1 MKLSDFEYDLPKELI
16 AQDPIL
22 KRDESKL
29 LVVDKKTGELSHKV
43 FKDIINY
50 LNAGDTLV
58 INETKVIPAR
68 LIGNLVVRASYAS
81 PCMGEQNRMC
91 EQNRMGELCEPASTD
106 ASDTVGASSASPNG
120 RVCEVFLVKRI
131 SDKLWECLVRPGKK
145 LKVGARVSF
154 GDGRLTC
161 EIKDIVEDGNRIVEF
176 HYDGIFEEILD
187 SLGEMPLPPYI
198 THKLEDKNRYQTVYA
213 KNEGSVAAPT
223 AGLHF
228 TKELLKEIED
238 KGVNIANVTL
248 HVSLGTF
255 RPVHVD
261 NIEDHNMHT
270 EEYHIPKSA
279 ANKINEAKLNGH
291 KVICVGTT
299 SVRSIESAAYY
310 DEDKKM
316 YLVKPTD
323 SETNIFIYPG
333 YEYKLVDALVTNF
346 HLPGSTLIML
356 VSAFAS
362 KEIVMNAYKEAIK
375 EKYRF
380 YSFGDACFFH

>member
-1 MKLSDFEYDLPKELI
+1 MWHRGLASMKLSDFNYNLPKELI
-16 AQDPIL
+16 AQDPIQ
-22 KRDESKL
+22 KRDESRL
-29 LVVDKKTGELSHKV
+29 LVVDKNTGELSHHI
-43 FKDIINY
+43 FKDIVDYINE
-50 LNAGDTLV
+50 GDTLV
-58 INETKVIPAR
+58 LNETKVIPAR
-68 LIGNLVVRASYAS
+68 LIGNII
-81 PCMGEQNRMC
+81 
-91 EQNRMGELCEPASTD
+91 
-106 ASDTVGASSASPNG
+106 DTNNDETLG
-120 RVCEVFLVKRI
+120 RPCEVFLVKRI
-131 SDKLWECLVRPGKK
+131 SDTTWECLVRPGKK
-145 LKVGARVSF
+145 LKVGAMATF
-154 GDGRLTC
+154 GDGRLNC

-176 HYDGIFEEILD
+176 KYDGIFEEVLD

-198 THKLEDKNRYQTVYA
+198 THKLVDKDRYQTVYA

-228 TKELLKEIED
+228 TNELLKTIEN
-238 KGVNIANVTL
+238 KGANVVYVTL

-261 NIEDHNMHT
+261 NIEEHHMHT
-270 EEYHIPKSA
+270 EEYHVPQVVADKV
-279 ANKINEAKLNGH
+279 NETKLSGH

-316 YLVKPTD
+316 YLLRKCD
-323 SETNIFIYPG
+323 GDTNIYIYPG
-333 YEYKLVDALVTNF
+333 YKYKLVDSLITNF

-356 VSAFAS
+356 VSALS
-362 KEIVMNAYKEAIK
+362 SREIVLKAYEEAVK

>member
-1 MKLSDFEYDLPKELI
+1 MKLSDFEYNLPKELI
-16 AQDPIL
+16 AQDPIK

-29 LVVDKKTGELSHKV
+29 LVIDKKTGELSHHI

-50 LNAGDTLV
+50 INPGDTLV
-58 INETKVIPAR
+58 LNETKVIPAR
-68 LIGNLVVRASYAS
+68 LIGNIVGANANSVGDDILSSRVGTNNNIVGAN
-81 PCMGEQNRMC
+81 GN
-91 EQNRMGELCEPASTD
+91 
-106 ASDTVGASSASPNG
+106 TVGANACRALG
-120 RVCEVFLVKRI
+120 RVCEVFLVRRL
-131 SDKLWECLVRPGKK
+131 SDKTWECLVRPGKK
-145 LKVGARVSF
+145 LKVGARASF
-154 GDGRLTC
+154 GDGKLSC
-161 EIKDIVEDGNRIVEF
+161 VIKDIVEDGNRIVEF
-176 HYDGIFEEILD
+176 EFDGIFEEILD

-228 TKELLKEIED
+228 TKELLNELSD
-238 KGVNIANVTL
+238 KGVNVVYVTL

-255 RPVHVD
+255 RPVHVE
-261 NIEDHNMHT
+261 NVEEHHMHT
-270 EEYHIPKSA
+270 EEYHVPQIVADKV
-279 ANKINEAKLNGH
+279 NEAKLSGH

-316 YLVKPTD
+316 YLLKKYD
-323 SETNIFIYPG
+323 GETNIFIYPG
-333 YEYKLVDALVTNF
+333 YEYKLVDSLITNF

-356 VSAFAS
+356 VSALSS
-362 KEIVMNAYKEAIK
+362 KEIVLKAYEEAVK

>member
-1 MKLSDFEYDLPKELI
+1 MKRTDFEYDLPKELI
-16 AQDPIL
+16 AQSPML

-29 LVVDKKTGELSHKV
+29 LVVNKKTGETSHHI

-50 LNAGDTLV
+50 LSAGDTLV

-68 LIGNLVVRASYAS
+68 LIGNLILTDSVSMTTDNVWAKLHE
-81 PCMGEQNRMC
+81 PLGEN
-91 EQNRMGELCEPASTD
+91 NIL
-106 ASDTVGASSASPNG
+106 G
-120 RVCEVFLVKRI
+120 RPCEVFLVKR
-131 SDKLWECLVRPGKK
+131 LNENTFECLVRPGKK
-145 LKVGARVSF
+145 LKIGSRVSF

-176 HYDGIFEEILD
+176 KFDGIFEEILD

-198 THKLEDKNRYQTVYA
+198 TKKLEDKNRYQTVYA

-228 TKELLKEIED
+228 TEELLKKISD
-238 KGVNIANVTL
+238 KGVSIAKITL

-255 RPVHVD
+255 RPVHVSE
-261 NIEDHNMHT
+261 IEEHHMHT

-279 ANKINEAKLNGH
+279 ADKINESKLKGH
-291 KVICVGTT
+291 KVFCVGTT
-299 SVRSIESAAYY
+299 SVRSLESAAYY

-316 YLVKPTD
+316 YFVKQVD
-323 SETNIFIYPG
+323 GETNIFIYPG
-333 YEYKLVDALVTNF
+333 YKFKLVDSLITNF

-356 VSAFAS
+356 VSAFS
-362 KEIVMNAYKEAIK
+362 SREIVLSAYKEAIK

-380 YSFGDACFFH
+380 YSFGDACLFC

>member
-1 MKLSDFEYDLPKELI
+1 MKLSDFEYNLPKELI
-16 AQDPIL
+16 AQDPIQN
-22 KRDESKL
+22 RDESRL
-29 LVVDKKTGELSHKV
+29 LVIDKKTGELSHHI

-50 LNAGDTLV
+50 INPGDTLV
-58 INETKVIPAR
+58 LNETKVIPAR
-68 LIGNLVVRASYAS
+68 LIGNI
-81 PCMGEQNRMC
+81 
-91 EQNRMGELCEPASTD
+91 
-106 ASDTVGASSASPNG
+106 VGVNNNIVEANACGALG
-120 RVCEVFLVKRI
+120 RVCEVFLVRRL
-131 SDKLWECLVRPGKK
+131 SDKTWECLVRPGKK
-145 LKVGARVSF
+145 LKVGARASF
-154 GDGRLTC
+154 GDGKLTC
-161 EIKDIVEDGNRIVEF
+161 VIKDIVEDGNRIVEF
-176 HYDGIFEEILD
+176 EFDGIFEEILD

-228 TKELLKEIED
+228 TKELLKELTD
-238 KGVNIANVTL
+238 KGVNVVYVTL

-261 NIEDHNMHT
+261 NIEEHHMHT
-270 EEYHIPKSA
+270 EEYHVPQIVADKV
-279 ANKINEAKLNGH
+279 NEAKLTGH

-316 YLVKPTD
+316 YLLKKYD
-323 SETNIFIYPG
+323 GETNIFIYPG
-333 YEYKLVDALVTNF
+333 YEYKLVDSLITNF

-356 VSAFAS
+356 VSALSS
-362 KEIVMNAYKEAIK
+362 KEIVLKAYEEAVK

>member
-1 MKLSDFEYDLPKELI
+1 MKLSDFEYNLPKELI
-16 AQDPIL
+16 AQDPIK
-22 KRDESKL
+22 KRDESRL
-29 LVVDKKTGELSHKV
+29 LVIDKKTGELSHHI

-50 LNAGDTLV
+50 INPGDTLV
-58 INETKVIPAR
+58 LNETKVIPAR
-68 LIGNLVVRASYAS
+68 LIGNIIRENDNSV
-81 PCMGEQNRMC
+81 GEDILSSHIGANG
-91 EQNRMGELCEPASTD
+91 N
-106 ASDTVGASSASPNG
+106 TVGANGKTVGANACRALG
-120 RVCEVFLVKRI
+120 RVCEVFLVRRL
-131 SDKLWECLVRPGKK
+131 SDKTWECLVRPGKK
-145 LKVGARVSF
+145 LKVGARASF
-154 GDGRLTC
+154 GDGKLTC

-176 HYDGIFEEILD
+176 KFDGIFEEILD
-187 SLGEMPLPPYI
+187 FLGEMPLPPYI

-228 TKELLKEIED
+228 TKELLKELSD
-238 KGVNIANVTL
+238 KGVNVVYVTL

-255 RPVHVD
+255 RPVHVE
-261 NIEDHNMHT
+261 NVEEHHMHT
-270 EEYHIPKSA
+270 EEYHVPQIVADKV
-279 ANKINEAKLNGH
+279 NEAKLTGH

-316 YLVKPTD
+316 YLLKKYD
-323 SETNIFIYPG
+323 GETNIFIYPG
-333 YEYKLVDALVTNF
+333 YEYKLVDSLITNF

-356 VSAFAS
+356 VSALSS
-362 KEIVMNAYKEAIK
+362 KEIVLKAYEEAVK

>member
-1 MKLSDFEYDLPKELI
+1 MKLSDFEYYLPKELI
-16 AQDPIL
+16 AQDPIA

-29 LVVDKKTGELSHKV
+29 LVIDKKTGELSHHI

-50 LNAGDTLV
+50 VNSGDTLV
-58 INETKVIPAR
+58 LNETKVIPAR
-68 LIGNLVVRASYAS
+68 LIGNIVGTSENVGAS
-81 PCMGEQNRMC
+81 E
-91 EQNRMGELCEPASTD
+91 
-106 ASDTVGASSASPNG
+106 TVGADIIRPHVWASTASPQNLG

-131 SDKLWECLVRPGKK
+131 SDKTWECLVRPGKK
-145 LKVGARVSF
+145 LKIGAKASF

-176 HYDGIFEEILD
+176 TYDGIFEEILD

-198 THKLEDKNRYQTVYA
+198 THKLVDKNRYQTVYA

-228 TKELLKEIED
+228 TKELLKELED
-238 KGVNIANVTL
+238 KGVNVVYVTL

-255 RPVHVD
+255 RPVHVE
-261 NIEDHNMHT
+261 NVEEHHMHT
-270 EEYHIPKSA
+270 EEFHVPQIVADKV
-279 ANKINEAKLNGH
+279 NEAKLTGH

-310 DEDKKM
+310 DEDKKT
-316 YLVKPTD
+316 YLLKKYD
-323 SETNIFIYPG
+323 GETNIYIYPG
-333 YEYKLVDALVTNF
+333 YEYKLVDSLITNF

-356 VSAFAS
+356 VSALS
-362 KEIVMNAYKEAIK
+362 TREIVLKAYEEAVK

>member
-1 MKLSDFEYDLPKELI
+1 MKLSDFEYNLPKELI
-16 AQDPIL
+16 AQDPIA
-22 KRDESKL
+22 KRDESRL
-29 LVVDKKTGELSHKV
+29 LVVDKVTGEISHHI

-50 LNAGDTLV
+50 LDVGDTLV
-58 INETKVIPAR
+58 LNETKVIPAR
-68 LIGNLVVRASYAS
+68 LIGVIYNPVGAS
-81 PCMGEQNRMC
+81 E
-91 EQNRMGELCEPASTD
+91 
-106 ASDTVGASSASPNG
+106 TVGASSASPHFIG
-120 RVCEVFLVKRI
+120 KVCEVFLVRRI
-131 SDKLWECLVRPGKK
+131 SDKTWECLVRPGKK
-145 LKVGARVSF
+145 LKVGARVIF
-154 GDGRLTC
+154 GDGKLSC
-161 EIKDIVEDGNRIVEF
+161 EIKDIIEDGNRIVEF
-176 HYDGIFEEILD
+176 EYDGIFEEILD

-198 THKLEDKNRYQTVYA
+198 THKLSDKNRYQTVYA

-238 KGVNIANVTL
+238 KGVNVVYVTL

-261 NIEDHNMHT
+261 NIEEHHMHT
-270 EEYHIPKSA
+270 EEYHVPQDVADKV
-279 ANKINEAKLNGH
+279 NEAKLTGR

-316 YLVKPTD
+316 YLLKKYD
-323 SETNIFIYPG
+323 GETNIFIYPS
-333 YEYKLVDALVTNF
+333 YEYKLVDSLITNF

-356 VSAFAS
+356 VSAFS
-362 KEIVMNAYKEAIK
+362 SREIVLKAYEEAVK

>member
-1 MKLSDFEYDLPKELI
+1 MKTSDFEFYLPKELI
-16 AQDPIL
+16 AQDPIA
-22 KRDESKL
+22 KRDESRL
-29 LVVDKKTGELSHKV
+29 LVIDKKTGDLSHHI
-43 FKDIINY
+43 FKDIVSF

-58 INETKVIPAR
+58 LNETKVIPAR
-68 LIGNLVVRASYAS
+68 LIGNIVS
-81 PCMGEQNRMC
+81 PNCPGELCDPLSRTG
-91 EQNRMGELCEPASTD
+91 EFYEPKDRMGEFHEPL
-106 ASDTVGASSASPNG
+106 G
-120 RVCEVFLVKRI
+120 RVCEVFLVRRI
-131 SDKLWECLVRPGKK
+131 SDKTWECLVRPGKK
-145 LKVGARVSF
+145 LKVGAKASF

-161 EIKDIVEDGNRIVEF
+161 EIKDIVADGNRIVEF
-176 HYDGIFEEILD
+176 KFDGIFEQILD

-198 THKLEDKNRYQTVYA
+198 THKLTDKNRYQTVYA

-228 TKELLKEIED
+228 TNELLDDIKN
-238 KGVNIANVTL
+238 KGVNVVYVTL

-261 NIEDHNMHT
+261 NVEEHHMHF
-270 EEYHIPKSA
+270 EEYHVPQIVADKV
-279 ANKINEAKLNGH
+279 NEAKLSGH

-310 DEDKKM
+310 DEEKKT
-316 YLVKPTD
+316 YLLKKSD
-323 SETNIFIYPG
+323 GDTNIFIYPG
-333 YEYKLVDALVTNF
+333 YEYKLVDSLITNF

-356 VSAFAS
+356 VSAFSS
-362 KEIVMNAYKEAIK
+362 KEIVLKAYEEAVK

>member
-29 LVVDKKTGELSHKV
+29 LVVDKKTGELSHHI
-43 FKDIINY
+43 FKDIKYY
-50 LNAGDTLV
+50 LNPGDTLV

-68 LIGNLVVRASYAS
+68 LIGNLVMDS
-81 PCMGEQNRMC
+81 
-91 EQNRMGELCEPASTD
+91 
-106 ASDTVGASSASPNG
+106 VGADTIRPLG
-120 RVCEVFLVKRI
+120 RVCEVFLVKRLT
-131 SDKLWECLVRPGKK
+131 DTTWECLVRPGKK
-145 LKVGARVSF
+145 LKVGAKVSF

-176 HYDGIFEEILD
+176 HFEGIFEEILD

-261 NIEDHNMHT
+261 DIEEHHMHT
-270 EEYHIPKSA
+270 EEFHIPQSA
-279 ANKINEAKLNGH
+279 VDRINDAKLTGH

-333 YEYKLVDALVTNF
+333 YEYKLVDALITNF

-356 VSAFAS
+356 VSAFSSRA
-362 KEIVMNAYKEAIK
+362 IVLNAYKEAIK

>member
-50 LNAGDTLV
+50 LNVGDTLV

-68 LIGNLVVRASYAS
+68 LIGNLVVEGS
-81 PCMGEQNRMC
+81 P
-91 EQNRMGELCEPASTD
+91 L
-106 ASDTVGASSASPNG
+106 G
-120 RVCEVFLVKRI
+120 RVCEVFLVKRM
-131 SDKLWECLVRPGKK
+131 SDKLWECLVSPGKK

-299 SVRSIESAAYY
+299 SVRSIESAAYF

-333 YEYKLVDALVTNF
+333 YEYKLVDALITNF

-362 KEIVMNAYKEAIK
+362 KEIVMNVYKEAIK

>member
-1 MKLSDFEYDLPKELI
+1 MKLSDFEYNLPKELI
-16 AQDPIL
+16 AQDPIS
-22 KRDESKL
+22 KRDESRL
-29 LVVDKKTGELSHKV
+29 LVVDKVTGEISHHI

-50 LNAGDTLV
+50 LNVGDTLV
-58 INETKVIPAR
+58 LNETKVIPAR
-68 LIGNLVVRASYAS
+68 LIGNIVKSS
-81 PCMGEQNRMC
+81 
-91 EQNRMGELCEPASTD
+91 STMTEND
-106 ASDTVGASSASPNG
+106 ISVGNESSLG
-120 RVCEVFLVKRI
+120 KVCEIFLVKRL

-145 LKVGARVSF
+145 LKSGARVVF
-154 GDGRLTC
+154 GDGTLSC

-176 HYDGIFEEILD
+176 KYDGIFEEILD

-198 THKLEDKNRYQTVYA
+198 THKLSDKNRYQTVYA

-228 TKELLKEIED
+228 TNELLGEIEK
-238 KGVNIANVTL
+238 KGVNVVYVTL

-255 RPVHVD
+255 RPVYVD
-261 NIEDHNMHT
+261 NIEEHHMHT
-270 EEYHIPKSA
+270 EEYHVPQVVADKV
-279 ANKINEAKLNGH
+279 NEARLSGH

-310 DEDKKM
+310 DEDKGM
-316 YLVKPTD
+316 YLLKKYD
-323 SETNIFIYPG
+323 GETNIFIYPG
-333 YEYKLVDALVTNF
+333 YKYKLVDSLITNF

-362 KEIVMNAYKEAIK
+362 REIVLKAYEEAVK

>member
-68 LIGNLVVRASYAS
+68 LIGNLVVFQN
-81 PCMGEQNRMC
+81 CMGEQNCMC
-91 EQNRMGELCEPASTD
+91 EQNRMGELCETVSTD
-106 ASDTVGASSASPNG
+106 VSTLG
-120 RVCEVFLVKRI
+120 RVCEVFLVKRLT
-131 SDKLWECLVRPGKK
+131 DTTWECLVRPGKK
-145 LKVGARVSF
+145 LKVGAKVSF

-161 EIKDIVEDGNRIVEF
+161 EVKDIVEDGNRIVEF

-333 YEYKLVDALVTNF
+333 YEYKLVDALITNF

>member
-1 MKLSDFEYDLPKELI
+1 MKLSDFEYNLPKELI
-16 AQDPIL
+16 AQDPIK

-29 LVVDKKTGELSHKV
+29 LVIDKKTGELSHHI

-50 LNAGDTLV
+50 INPGDTLV
-58 INETKVIPAR
+58 LNETKVIPAR
-68 LIGNLVVRASYAS
+68 LIGNIVGANANSVGDDILSSHIGAN
-81 PCMGEQNRMC
+81 GN
-91 EQNRMGELCEPASTD
+91 
-106 ASDTVGASSASPNG
+106 TVGANGNTVGANACRALG
-120 RVCEVFLVKRI
+120 RVCEVFLVRRL
-131 SDKLWECLVRPGKK
+131 SDKTWECLVRPGKK
-145 LKVGARVSF
+145 LKVGARASF
-154 GDGRLTC
+154 GDGKLSC
-161 EIKDIVEDGNRIVEF
+161 VIKDIVEDGNRIVEF
-176 HYDGIFEEILD
+176 EFDGIFEEILD

-228 TKELLKEIED
+228 TKELLNELSD
-238 KGVNIANVTL
+238 KGVNVVYVTL

-255 RPVHVD
+255 RPVHVE
-261 NIEDHNMHT
+261 NVEEHHMHT
-270 EEYHIPKSA
+270 EEYHVPQIVADKV
-279 ANKINEAKLNGH
+279 NEAKLSGH

-316 YLVKPTD
+316 YLLKKYD
-323 SETNIFIYPG
+323 GETNIFIYPG
-333 YEYKLVDALVTNF
+333 YEYKLVDSLITNF

-356 VSAFAS
+356 VSALSS
-362 KEIVMNAYKEAIK
+362 KEIVLKAYEEAVK

>member
-1 MKLSDFEYDLPKELI
+1 MKLSDFEYNLPKELI
-16 AQDPIL
+16 AQDPIS
-22 KRDESKL
+22 KRDESRL
-29 LVVDKKTGELSHKV
+29 LVVDKVTGEISHHI

-50 LNAGDTLV
+50 LNVGDTLV
-58 INETKVIPAR
+58 LNETKVIPAR
-68 LIGNLVVRASYAS
+68 LIGNIVKTSSA
-81 PCMGEQNRMC
+81 MIGN
-91 EQNRMGELCEPASTD
+91 D
-106 ASDTVGASSASPNG
+106 ISDSNASSLG
-120 RVCEVFLVKRI
+120 KVCEVFLVKRL

-145 LKVGARVSF
+145 LKSGARVVF
-154 GDGRLTC
+154 GDGTLSC

-176 HYDGIFEEILD
+176 KYDGIFEEILD

-198 THKLEDKNRYQTVYA
+198 THKLSDKNRYQTVYA

-228 TKELLKEIED
+228 TNELLGEIEK
-238 KGVNIANVTL
+238 KGVNVVYVTL

-255 RPVHVD
+255 RPVYVD
-261 NIEDHNMHT
+261 NIEEHHMHT
-270 EEYHIPKSA
+270 EEYHVPQVVADKV
-279 ANKINEAKLNGH
+279 NEARLSGH

-316 YLVKPTD
+316 YLLKKYD
-323 SETNIFIYPG
+323 GETNIFIYPG
-333 YEYKLVDALVTNF
+333 YKYKLVDSLITNF

-362 KEIVMNAYKEAIK
+362 REIVLKTYEEAVK

>member
-29 LVVDKKTGELSHKV
+29 LVVDKKTGELSHHI
-43 FKDIINY
+43 FKDIKNY
-50 LNAGDTLV
+50 LNPGDTLV

-68 LIGNLVVRASYAS
+68 LIGNLVVDSVRTTHREPAFADSVGAKH
-81 PCMGEQNRMC
+81 
-91 EQNRMGELCEPASTD
+91 CEPAS
-106 ASDTVGASSASPNG
+106 ADTVGADTIRPLG
-120 RVCEVFLVKRI
+120 RVCEVFLVKRLT
-131 SDKLWECLVRPGKK
+131 DTNWECLVRPGKK
-145 LKVGARVSF
+145 LKVGAKVSF

-176 HYDGIFEEILD
+176 HFDGIFEEILD

-261 NIEDHNMHT
+261 DIEEHHMHT
-270 EEYHIPKSA
+270 EEFHIPQSA
-279 ANKINEAKLNGH
+279 ADKINNAKLAGH

-333 YEYKLVDALVTNF
+333 YEYKLVDALITNF

-356 VSAFAS
+356 VSAFS
-362 KEIVMNAYKEAIK
+362 SRTIVLNAYKEAIK

>member
-68 LIGNLVVRASYAS
+68 LIGNLVVF
-81 PCMGEQNRMC
+81 QNCMC

-176 HYDGIFEEILD
+176 HYNGIFEEILD

-279 ANKINEAKLNGH
+279 ADKINEAKLNGH

-333 YEYKLVDALVTNF
+333 YEYKLVDALITNF

>member
-1 MKLSDFEYDLPKELI
+1 MKLSDFEYNLPKELI

-22 KRDESKL
+22 KRDESRL
-29 LVVDKKTGELSHKV
+29 LVIDKKTGELSHRI

-50 LNAGDTLV
+50 INPGDTLV
-58 INETKVIPAR
+58 LNETKVIPAR
-68 LIGNLVVRASYAS
+68 LIGNIVGANNNIVGAKLAS
-81 PCMGEQNRMC
+81 PECTGEFH
-91 EQNRMGELCEPASTD
+91 EPL
-106 ASDTVGASSASPNG
+106 G
-120 RVCEVFLVKRI
+120 RVCEIFLVKRI
-131 SDKLWECLVRPGKK
+131 SDKTWECLVRPGKK
-145 LKVGARVSF
+145 LKVGARASF

-176 HYDGIFEEILD
+176 KFDGIFEEILD

-198 THKLEDKNRYQTVYA
+198 THKLVDKDRYQTVYA

-228 TKELLKEIED
+228 TKELLKELED
-238 KGVNIANVTL
+238 KGVNVVYVTL

-261 NIEDHNMHT
+261 NVEEHHMHT
-270 EEYHIPKSA
+270 EEYHAPQIVADKV
-279 ANKINEAKLNGH
+279 NEAKLSGH

-310 DEDKKM
+310 DEGKKT
-316 YLVKPTD
+316 YLLRKYD
-323 SETNIFIYPG
+323 GETNIYIYPG
-333 YEYKLVDALVTNF
+333 YEYKLVDSLITNF

-356 VSAFAS
+356 VSALS
-362 KEIVMNAYKEAIK
+362 SREIVLKAYEEAVK

>member
-1 MKLSDFEYDLPKELI
+1 MKLSDFEYNLPKELI
-16 AQDPIL
+16 AQDPI
-22 KRDESKL
+22 KNRDESRL
-29 LVVDKKTGELSHKV
+29 LVIDKKTGELSHHI
-43 FKDIINY
+43 FKDIIDYINP
-50 LNAGDTLV
+50 GDTLV
-58 INETKVIPAR
+58 LNETKVIPAR
-68 LIGNLVVRASYAS
+68 LIGNIIES
-81 PCMGEQNRMC
+81 N
-91 EQNRMGELCEPASTD
+91 NKI
-106 ASDTVGASSASPNG
+106 VGANNNIVGANACGALG
-120 RVCEVFLVKRI
+120 RVCEVFLVRHL
-131 SDKLWECLVRPGKK
+131 SDKTWECLVRPGKK

-154 GDGRLTC
+154 GDGKLSC
-161 EIKDIVEDGNRIVEF
+161 VIKDIVEDGNRIVEF
-176 HYDGIFEEILD
+176 EFDGIFEEILD

-228 TKELLKEIED
+228 TKDLLKELED
-238 KGVNIANVTL
+238 KGVNIVYVTL

-261 NIEDHNMHT
+261 NIEEHHMHT
-270 EEYHIPKSA
+270 EEYHVPQIVADKV
-279 ANKINEAKLNGH
+279 NEAKLTGH

-316 YLVKPTD
+316 YLLKKYD
-323 SETNIFIYPG
+323 GETNIFIYPG
-333 YEYKLVDALVTNF
+333 YEYKLVDSLITNF

-356 VSAFAS
+356 VSALSS
-362 KEIVMNAYKEAIK
+362 KEIVLKAYEEAVK

-380 YSFGDACFFH
+380 YSFGDACFFY

>member
-68 LIGNLVVRASYAS
+68 LIGNLVVFQN
-81 PCMGEQNRMC
+81 CMGEQNCMC
-91 EQNRMGELCEPASTD
+91 EQNRMGELCEPVSTD
-106 ASDTVGASSASPNG
+106 ASTLG
-120 RVCEVFLVKRI
+120 RVCEVFLVKRLT
-131 SDKLWECLVRPGKK
+131 DTTWECLVRPGKK

-279 ANKINEAKLNGH
+279 ADKINEAKLNGH

-333 YEYKLVDALVTNF
+333 YEYKLVDALITNF

>member
-68 LIGNLVVRASYAS
+68 LIGNLAVR
-81 PCMGEQNRMC
+81 
-91 EQNRMGELCEPASTD
+91 
-106 ASDTVGASSASPNG
+106 ASSASHIG
-120 RVCEVFLVKRI
+120 RVCEVFLVKRLT
-131 SDKLWECLVRPGKK
+131 DTTWECLVRPGKK

-228 TKELLKEIED
+228 TEELLKEIKD

-279 ANKINEAKLNGH
+279 ADKINDAKLNAH

-333 YEYKLVDALVTNF
+333 YEYKLVDALITNF